1 MGDTEECHGVG
12 GCISQIARLLE
23 CRRNEGREVENRA
36 IYKAWTEIQ
45 EPPLDD
51 ELPRDG
57 Q

>member
-1 MGDTEECHGVG
+1 MSWGS
-12 GCISQIARLLE
+12 ISQIARLLE
-23 CRRNEGREVENRA
+23 YPRNDGREVKNRA
-36 IYKAWTEIQ
+36 IYKAWAETQ

>member
-1 MGDTEECHGVG
+1 MSW

-23 CRRNEGREVENRA
+23 SRRNDGREVKNRA
-36 IYKAWTEIQ
+36 IYKAWVEIQ

-51 ELPRDG
+51 ELLRDG